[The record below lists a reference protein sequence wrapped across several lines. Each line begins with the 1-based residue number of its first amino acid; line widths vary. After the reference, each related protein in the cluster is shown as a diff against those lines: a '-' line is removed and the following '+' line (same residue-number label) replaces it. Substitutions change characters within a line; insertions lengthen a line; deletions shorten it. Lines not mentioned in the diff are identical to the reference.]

1 MSDGVCKREDLGMC
15 DRVCKRK
22 DERRCVVEDVR
33 GKTRED
39 ASRIY
44 ETQTPNAQDEDV
56 ETQIHSQVFKMS
68 EYPIHDAILD
78 SFYTQLGLIFEY
90 I

>member
-33 GKTRED
+33 GKMRED
-39 ASRIY
+39 ARA
-44 ETQTPNAQDEDV
+44 EFMKPKHPTPR
-56 ETQIHSQVFKMS
+56 MRM
-68 EYPIHDAILD
+68 
-78 SFYTQLGLIFEY
+78 
-90 I
+90 